1 MRNRYLYILALVI
14 PIMWIGCTN
23 KEKSHKDL
31 AKVLSGMAANLNSD
45 APIQF
50 DEHTVFIGAEVDANN
65 TFKYL
70 YKIIN
75 VEDAKTM
82 MNDVEIQTRARIRDA
97 FAGDDKLKIFTDNKV
112 YIDYIYTDESGDTL
126 RVIHI
131 TPEDYKK

>member
-14 PIMWIGCTN
+14 PIMWIGC
-23 KEKSHKDL
+23 
-31 AKVLSGMAANLNSD
+31 
-45 APIQF
+45 
-50 DEHTVFIGAEVDANN
+50 NN

-75 VEDAKTM
+75 VEDAKSM